1 MKKLNEID
9 GFNPMEYARHIQ
21 DSNGNDCLYLD
32 VQYRKLWFRLANPN
46 GKIVKSIKTFDGN
59 IAVVEARVYLDK
71 NDAADCFVSNAFAQ
85 RSFDGNNADYGTR
98 YLESAET
105 AAVGRALADAGYGLQ
120 FCLEQDTTPVDAG
133 QQTTLTV
140 QQPVSQQQNVVPQSQ
155 AVQSV
160 QPMPQTQ
167 PIVQSAPTR
176 VQQPVQYVQSAQQVQ
191 PTQPMRQPVT
201 HQNVQQSQT
210 VQPVQYA
217 QPVQTQYAPQQ
228 YVNNRVQQIQSQPVV
243 QAQTFTAQTPLDV
256 VVANMTYEQAV
267 KVVYHCNSAKFN
279 GKTLGEL
286 SLNGLDQINWIINN
300 YPDGKNNIVKGAAI
314 IISNRKNGLN

>member
-1 MKKLNEID
+1 MKKLNEVE
-9 GFNPMEYARHIQ
+9 GFNPADYARHIQ

-46 GKIVKSIKTFDGN
+46 GKIVKTIKTFDGN

-85 RSFDGNNADYGTR
+85 RTFDGNSTDYGTR

-120 FCLEQDTTPVDAG
+120 FCLEQDITPVDAG
-133 QQTTLTV
+133 QQTTPTV

-155 AVQSV
+155 VAQSV
-160 QPMPQTQ
+160 QPVPQTQ
-167 PIVQSAPTR
+167 PIQQTAPTR
-176 VQQPVQYVQSAQQVQ
+176 VQQPPVHYVQSVQQ
-191 PTQPMRQPVT
+191 TQPIQQSVT
-201 HQNVQQSQT
+201 HQNEK
-210 VQPVQYA
+210 YA
-217 QPVQTQYAPQQ
+217 QPIQTQYAPQS
-228 YVNNRVQQIQSQPVV
+228 YANNRVQQIQSQPVV
-243 QAQTFTAQTPLDV
+243 QAQTLTAQTPLDV
-256 VVANMTYEQAV
+256 VVANMSYEQAV

-300 YPDGKNNIVKGAAI
+300 YPDGKNNIIKGAAI
-314 IISNRKNGLN
+314 VISNRINGLR

>member
-1 MKKLNEID
+1 MKKLNEVE
-9 GFNPMEYARHIQ
+9 GFNPADYARHIQ

-46 GKIVKSIKTFDGN
+46 GKIVKSIKTFDSN

-71 NDAADCFVSNAFAQ
+71 NDADDCFVSNAFAQ
-85 RSFDGNNADYGTR
+85 RTFDGNSADYGTR

-133 QQTTLTV
+133 QQTTPTV
-140 QQPVSQQQNVVPQSQ
+140 QQPVSQQKNVVPQSQ

-160 QPMPQTQ
+160 QPVTQTQ
-167 PIVQSAPTR
+167 PIQQSAPTR
-176 VQQPVQYVQSAQQVQ
+176 VQQPVQYVQSVQQPQ
-191 PTQPMRQPVT
+191 PTQPVP
-201 HQNVQQSQT
+201 HQNVQQAQM

-217 QPVQTQYAPQQ
+217 QPIQTQYAPQS
-228 YVNNRVQQIQSQPVV
+228 YVNNRVQQTQPVV
-243 QAQTFTAQTPLDV
+243 QAQTLTAQTPLDV
-256 VVANMTYEQAV
+256 VVANMSYEQAV

-314 IISNRKNGLN
+314 VISNRINGLR